1 MRALGAV
8 GRIVG
13 VGTFRTPRF
22 GNDSFLFLPP
32 GATLNAC
39 NRTVCVHSSR
49 TLKRSSNAPLHCLLM
64 RRTGSADITSTPT
77 VTVNRS

>member
-1 MRALGAV
+1 MRAFGAV

-32 GATLNAC
+32 GATLNAQSNC
-39 NRTVCVHSSR
+39 VCMSR